1 MSDEISAE
9 TINLFVAGC
18 YPELGSRCLDIDEH
32 FALAEYDLRGVAR
45 RPGGYISGP
54 DQFRL
59 ADGALWFLALGAT
72 GELKE
77 MTVTTELSI
86 RYLRPAL
93 GEKLFARAE
102 LDSKSR
108 RSVVGSVSL
117 WCDTEDKKVSVAQG
131 TYSLPL
137 TQE

>member
-18 YPELGSRCLDIDEH
+18 FPELGSRCIDIGEE
-32 FALAEYDLRGVAR
+32 FAVAEYDLAGVAR

-59 ADGALWFLALGAT
+59 ADGALWFLALSAT
-72 GELKE
+72 RQLQE
-77 MTVTTELSI
+77 MTVTSELSI

-93 GEKLFARAE
+93 GEKLFARAK
-102 LDSKSR
+102 LDSISR

-117 WCDTEDKKVSVAQG
+117 WCDSEEKKVSVAQG

-137 TQE
+137 A

>member
-1 MSDEISAE
+1 MPGDI
-9 TINLFVAGC
+9 TIDTVNAFIDDC
-18 YPELGSRCLDIDEH
+18 YPQLGSRCVDIGDK
-32 FALAEYDLRGVAR
+32 FAIAEYDLTKVAR

-59 ADGALWFLALGAT
+59 ADGALWFLALSAT
-72 GELKE
+72 GQLEE
-77 MTVTTELSI
+77 MTVTSELSI
-86 RYLRPAL
+86 RYLRPAV

-117 WCDTEDKKVSVAQG
+117 WCDSEEEKKVSVAQG
-131 TYSLPL
+131 TYSVPL
-137 TQE
+137 V

>member
-1 MSDEISAE
+1 MSDEINAE

-18 YPELGSRCLDIDEH
+18 FPELGSRCIDIGEG
-32 FALAEYDLRGVAR
+32 FAIAEYDLRGVAR

-59 ADGALWFLALGAT
+59 ADGALWFLALSAT
-72 GELKE
+72 GELEE
-77 MTVTTELSI
+77 MTVTSELSI

-93 GEKLFARAE
+93 GDKLFARAE

-117 WCDTEDKKVSVAQG
+117 WCDNEEKKVSVAQG
-131 TYSLPL
+131 TYTLPL
-137 TQE
+137 A

>member
-18 YPELGSRCLDIDEH
+18 FPELGSRCIDIGEE
-32 FALAEYDLRGVAR
+32 FAVAEYDLTDVAR

-59 ADGALWFLALGAT
+59 ADGALWFLALSAT
-72 GELKE
+72 RQLQE
-77 MTVTTELSI
+77 MTVTSELSI

-93 GEKLFARAE
+93 GEKLFARAK
-102 LDSKSR
+102 LDSISR

-117 WCDTEDKKVSVAQG
+117 WCDSEEKKVSVAQG

-137 TQE
+137 A

>member
-1 MSDEISAE
+1 MSDEISAQ

-18 YPELGSRCLDIDEH
+18 FPELGSRCIDIGEE
-32 FALAEYDLRGVAR
+32 FAVAEYDLTGVAR

-59 ADGALWFLALGAT
+59 ADGALWFLALSAT
-72 GELKE
+72 QQLQE
-77 MTVTTELSI
+77 MTVTSELSI

-93 GEKLFARAE
+93 GEKLFARAK
-102 LDSKSR
+102 LDSISR

-117 WCDTEDKKVSVAQG
+117 WCDSEEKKVSVAQG
-131 TYSLPL
+131 TYSLP
-137 TQE
+137 QA

>member
-18 YPELGSRCLDIDEH
+18 FPELGSRCIDIGEE
-32 FALAEYDLRGVAR
+32 FAVAEYDLTGVAR

-59 ADGALWFLALGAT
+59 ADGALWFLALSAT
-72 GELKE
+72 RKLQE
-77 MTVTTELSI
+77 MTVTSELSI

-93 GEKLFARAE
+93 GEKLFARAT
-102 LDSKSR
+102 LDSISR

-117 WCDTEDKKVSVAQG
+117 WCDSEEKKVSVAQG

-137 TQE
+137 A

>member
-1 MSDEISAE
+1 MPGDMTTDTLNA
-9 TINLFVAGC
+9 FVNDC
-18 YPELGSRCLDIDEH
+18 YPQLGSRCVDIGEEY
-32 FALAEYDLRGVAR
+32 AIAEYDLTGVAR

-59 ADGALWFLALGAT
+59 ADGALWFLALSAT
-72 GELKE
+72 GQLQE
-77 MTVTTELSI
+77 MTVTSGLSI
-86 RYLRPAL
+86 RYLGPAA
-93 GEKLFARAE
+93 GEKLVARAG

-117 WCDTEDKKVSVAQG
+117 WCDNDEEKKVSVAQG

-137 TQE
+137 T

>member
-1 MSDEISAE
+1 MSDAISAE

-18 YPELGSRCLDIDEH
+18 FPELGSRCIDIGEE
-32 FALAEYDLRGVAR
+32 FAVAEYDLTGVAR

-59 ADGALWFLALGAT
+59 ADGALWFLALSAT
-72 GELKE
+72 RKLQE
-77 MTVTTELSI
+77 MTVTSELSI

-93 GEKLFARAE
+93 GEKLFARAT
-102 LDSKSR
+102 LDSISR

-117 WCDTEDKKVSVAQG
+117 WCDSEEKKVSVAQG

-137 TQE
+137 A

>member
-1 MSDEISAE
+1 VSDEISAE

-18 YPELGSRCLDIDEH
+18 FPELGSRCIDVGKE
-32 FALAEYDLRGVAR
+32 FAVAEYDLTGVAR

-59 ADGALWFLALGAT
+59 ADGALWFLALSAT
-72 GELKE
+72 RKLQE
-77 MTVTTELSI
+77 MTVTSELSI

-93 GEKLFARAE
+93 GEKLFARAT
-102 LDSKSR
+102 LDSISR

-117 WCDTEDKKVSVAQG
+117 WCDSEEKKVSVAQG

-137 TQE
+137 A

>member
-18 YPELGSRCLDIDEH
+18 FPELGSRCIDIGEE
-32 FALAEYDLRGVAR
+32 FAVAQYDLTDVAR

-59 ADGALWFLALGAT
+59 ADGALWFLALSAT
-72 GELKE
+72 RQLQE
-77 MTVTTELSI
+77 MTVTSELSI

-93 GEKLFARAE
+93 GEKLFARAK
-102 LDSKSR
+102 LDSISR

-117 WCDTEDKKVSVAQG
+117 WCDSEEKKVSVAQG

-137 TQE
+137 A

>member
-1 MSDEISAE
+1 MSDEISAQ

-18 YPELGSRCLDIDEH
+18 FPELGSRCIDIGEE
-32 FALAEYDLRGVAR
+32 FAVAEYDLTGVAR

-59 ADGALWFLALGAT
+59 ADGALWFLALSAT
-72 GELKE
+72 QQLQE
-77 MTVTTELSI
+77 MTVTSELSI

-93 GEKLFARAE
+93 GEKLFARAK
-102 LDSKSR
+102 LDSISR

-117 WCDTEDKKVSVAQG
+117 WCDSEEKKVSVAQG

-137 TQE
+137 A

>member
-9 TINLFVAGC
+9 TINTFVSGC
-18 YPELGSRCLDIDEH
+18 FPELGSRCVDVGEQ
-32 FALAEYDLRGVAR
+32 FAIAEYDLKGVAR

-59 ADGALWFLALGAT
+59 ADGALWFLALSAT
-72 GELKE
+72 GQLQE

-93 GEKLFARAE
+93 GQKLFARAE
-102 LDSKSR
+102 LDSMSR

-117 WCDTEDKKVSVAQG
+117 WCDSEEKKVSVAQG
-131 TYSLPL
+131 TYSLP
-137 TQE
+137 QS

>member
-18 YPELGSRCLDIDEH
+18 FPELGSRCIDIGEE
-32 FALAEYDLRGVAR
+32 FAVAEYDLTDVAR

-59 ADGALWFLALGAT
+59 ADGALWFLALSAT
-72 GELKE
+72 RQLQE
-77 MTVTTELSI
+77 MTVTSELSI

-93 GEKLFARAE
+93 GEKLFARAT
-102 LDSKSR
+102 LDSISR

-117 WCDTEDKKVSVAQG
+117 WCDSEEKKVSVAQG

-137 TQE
+137 A